1 MPSHRRA
8 VWIVLAAILVDTIGF
23 GVVMPV
29 LPGLVVRLG
38 HLDVEQAARMAG
50 WMLVVFAIG
59 QFVAGPVLGA
69 LGDRFGR
76 RPVLVLAMAA
86 FAVDYALMAWA
97 PSLGWLFLG
106 RAVAGIS
113 GAVVGPAGAVIADV
127 SSPEERS
134 AAFGKLGAAFG
145 VGFIVGPAVGGLVSG
160 LGDRAPFAVAALLAG
175 ANALAMLT
183 LLPETLA
190 RENRRAFEWREA
202 TVIGAFRPL
211 AGAGIAAPILV
222 AWFLWQ
228 LGAVA
233 YPATWA
239 FWATIVLGWSPRAI
253 GASLAFIG
261 VMTVL
266 VQTLVVKRA
275 VARLG
280 ERRAALLGLAV
291 GAATL
296 LAYAFVDRGWLVYAV
311 YVPGA
316 LGGLAYPA
324 MNGIL
329 SRLVDARHQG
339 SLQGGLGSI
348 NSIAAICGPLV
359 ATQALATGATHGFP
373 GAAFLV
379 GAVLVGSAL
388 AIVAMTLPRQLA
400 GRSDSAAG

>member
-8 VWIVLAAILVDTIGF
+8 VWIVLAAILIDTIGF

-29 LPGLVVRLG
+29 LPGLVTRLG
-38 HLDVEQAARMAG
+38 HLDVEGAARMAG
-50 WMLVVFAIG
+50 WMLVVFAVG

-86 FAVDYALMAWA
+86 FAIDYGLMAWA

-106 RAVAGIS
+106 RAIAGIS
-113 GAVVGPAGAVIADV
+113 GALVGPAGAVIADV
-127 SSPEERS
+127 SPAEERS

-145 VGFIVGPAVGGLVSG
+145 VGFIVGPAVGGLVAG
-160 LGDRAPFAVAALLAG
+160 LGERAPFAVAALLA
-175 ANALAMLT
+175 ATNAIAMLA

-190 RENRRAFEWREA
+190 PENRRAFRWREA
-202 TVIGAFRPL
+202 TVVGAFKPL
-211 AGAGIAAPILV
+211 SGTGIAVPILI

-239 FWATIVLGWSPRAI
+239 FWATIVLGWNARAI

-291 GAATL
+291 GMATL
-296 LAYAFVDRGWLVYAV
+296 LAYAFVDRAWLVYAV

-339 SLQGGLGSI
+339 SLQGGLGSL
-348 NSIAAICGPLV
+348 NSVAAIVGPVL
-359 ATQALATGATHGFP
+359 ATQSLAAGAAHGFA

-379 GAVLVGSAL
+379 GAVLVGTAL
-388 AIVAMTLPRQLA
+388 AIVSVSLPRQPIE
-400 GRSDSAAG
+400 RSESAEA

>member
-8 VWIVLAAILVDTIGF
+8 VWIVLAAIFIDTIGF

-29 LPGLVVRLG
+29 LPGLIVRLG
-38 HLDVEQAARMAG
+38 HLDVGHAARMAG
-50 WMLVVFAIG
+50 WMLVVFATG

-76 RPVLVLAMAA
+76 RPVLVLAMTA
-86 FAVDYALMAWA
+86 FAIDYALMAVA

-106 RAVAGIS
+106 RAIAGIS

-127 SSPEERS
+127 SSPDERS

-145 VGFIVGPAVGGLVSG
+145 VGFIVGPAVGGLVAD
-160 LGDRAPFAVAALLAG
+160 LGERAPFAVAALLAG
-175 ANALAMLT
+175 VNALAMLA

-190 RENRRAFEWREA
+190 AENRRAFRWRDA

-211 AGAGIAAPILV
+211 AGAGIAAPILL

-239 FWATIVLGWSPRAI
+239 FWATIVFGWNARAI

-275 VARLG
+275 VTALG

-329 SRLVDARHQG
+329 SRLVDAKHQG

-348 NSIAAICGPLV
+348 NSVAAIVGPVV
-359 ATQALATGATHGFP
+359 ATQSLAAGAARGFP
-373 GAAFLV
+373 GAAFLL
-379 GAVLVGSAL
+379 GAMLIGAAL
-388 AIVAMTLPRQLA
+388 AILAAALPRQVG
-400 GRSDSAAG
+400 GRSDSLGV